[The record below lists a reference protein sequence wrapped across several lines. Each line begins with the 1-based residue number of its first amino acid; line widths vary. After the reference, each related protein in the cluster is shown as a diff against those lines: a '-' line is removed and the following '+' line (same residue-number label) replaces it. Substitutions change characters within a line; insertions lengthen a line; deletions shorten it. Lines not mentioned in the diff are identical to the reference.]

1 MATLSEGEIT
11 QRLKGLKGWD
21 RDGQTIV
28 KKCKFPDFPQAIE
41 FVNKVARLAEE
52 AQHHPTIIITYN
64 RVTLALTTHSE
75 GGLTEKDF
83 QVAGRI
89 EGLLSTK

>member
-1 MATLSEGEIT
+1 MTTLAEGEIT
-11 QRLKGLKGWD
+11 QRLKGLKDWN

-28 KKCKFPDFPQAIE
+28 KKFKFPDFPKAIE
-41 FVNKVARLAEE
+41 FVNQVARLAEE
-52 AQHHPTIIITYN
+52 ARHHPTIVITYN

-83 QVAGRI
+83 QIAGRI
-89 EGLLSTK
+89 EGLLPTR